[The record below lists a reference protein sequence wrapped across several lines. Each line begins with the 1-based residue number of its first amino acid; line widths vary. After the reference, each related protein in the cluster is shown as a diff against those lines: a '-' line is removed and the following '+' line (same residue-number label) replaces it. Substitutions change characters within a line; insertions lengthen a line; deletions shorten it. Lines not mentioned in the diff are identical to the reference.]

1 MKSRQRRPGARNGGR
16 NVGNLSIMRRMN
28 AETRGVLSIG
38 ALSAA
43 TGIPVETLRTWERR
57 YGFPVAERK
66 PSGHRVYPL
75 STVPKLR
82 LMGAALARG
91 HRAAEVVGASEQTL
105 ETLLEAVPPVA
116 ADSFRRAPRRKADI
130 EPADPSELF
139 DAVRSFDAEQLK
151 RTFQADWARFGPID
165 FLEQRA
171 APFLTALGDAWQT
184 GELDVRHEHFAS
196 AALGDFLRTVRTPL
210 DDRADGPLVALATL
224 SGERH
229 GLGLQ
234 MCALVFALAGWRAL
248 VLGADTPADQIVALA
263 READIAAVTLSFVL
277 PSESGPAVVRS
288 LRKRLPRHIS
298 LLAGGAGVSADWKVK
313 GVELLGDL
321 RSLDGWVRGQ
331 G

>member
-1 MKSRQRRPGARNGGR
+1 MKPRQRGRGAREAGR
-16 NVGNLSIMRRMN
+16 NSGNLGIMRSMN

-91 HRAAEVVGASEQTL
+91 HRAAEVVGASEETL
-105 ETLLEAVPPVA
+105 ETLLEAVPPAA
-116 ADSFRRAPRRKADI
+116 ADNFRKAARRQPDL
-130 EPADPSELF
+130 EPADPSAWF
-139 DAVRSFDAEQLK
+139 AAVRSFDGEQLK
-151 RTFQADWARFGPID
+151 HMFQADWARFGPID

-171 APFLTALGDAWQT
+171 APFLAALGDAWES

-248 VLGADTPADQIVALA
+248 VLGTDTPVDQVVALA
-263 READIAAVTLSFVL
+263 READLAAVTLSFVL
-277 PSESGPAVVRS
+277 PSESNAAVVRS
-288 LRKRLPRHIS
+288 LRKRLPRHIA
-298 LLAGGAGVSADWKVK
+298 LLAGGAGISADWKVK

-321 RSLDGWVRGQ
+321 RSLDAWVRGQ

>member
-1 MKSRQRRPGARNGGR
+1 MKPRQRRPGTRNGGR

-105 ETLLEAVPPVA
+105 ETLLEAVPAAA
-116 ADSFRRAPRRKADI
+116 ADSFRKATRRKADI
-130 EPADPSELF
+130 EAADPSELF

-171 APFLTALGDAWQT
+171 APFLIALGDAWET

-263 READIAAVTLSFVL
+263 REVDIAAVTLSFVL
-277 PSESGPAVVRS
+277 PAESGPAIVRS

-321 RSLDGWVRGQ
+321 RSLDAWVRGQ